1 MWSYK
6 RPALV
11 FIIVAAVAISCNR
24 AAPKPSDS
32 HSAPSTLTPVE
43 GPSWLERLRI
53 AMTETHLGQMGGT
66 ATAHGIARRE
76 PQLAEHQ
83 TVQALAETFDLTGAD
98 VYRMDCRS
106 CHGPEGD
113 GSPPEIRSLI
123 GPAQGTSPALIER
136 RMEQRGAPISEA
148 MATQL
153 ASQAEKASR
162 DRLQHGGEKM
172 PSFGY
177 LRQEEVAA
185 LLGYLRQ
192 LAGTPGTEHV
202 AAVKESGAHVG
213 EQVIKGTCHIC
224 HDATG
229 PGGTRMMIM
238 MRGIIPSLASLPD
251 DHSLEGVIRQVQYGT
266 RMMMMMRGNRMPPF
280 PYFTDEEIAAAY
292 LYLQA
297 YPPTE

>member
-1 MWSYK
+1 V
-6 RPALV
+6 RPILV
-11 FIIVAAVAISCNR
+11 LIIAVAAVISCNR

-32 HSAPSTLTPVE
+32 PSASSSVTPVK
-43 GPSWLERLRI
+43 GPSWLQHLRI
-53 AMTETHLGQMGGT
+53 AIPETHLGQMGGT
-66 ATAHGIARRE
+66 ATAPETARRE

-83 TVQALAETFDLTGAD
+83 MAQALAETFELTGAD
-98 VYRMDCRS
+98 VYRIDCRS

-113 GSPPEIRSLI
+113 GAPPEIRSLI

-148 MATQL
+148 MAAQL
-153 ASQAEKASR
+153 ASQAEQTIR

-172 PSFGY
+172 PSLGY
-177 LRQEEVAA
+177 LRPEEVAA

-192 LAGTPGTEHV
+192 LAGAPGTEHV
-202 AAVKESGAHVG
+202 TAVKESGAHVG

-229 PGGTRMMIM
+229 PGGTRMMTM
-238 MRGIIPSLASLPD
+238 MRGIIPSLASLPG
-251 DHSLEGVIRQVQYGT
+251 DHSLEEVIRQVQYGT

-280 PYFTDEEIAAAY
+280 PYFTDEETAAAY

-297 YPPTE
+297 YPPTK

>member
-1 MWSYK
+1 M

-24 AAPKPSDS
+24 AAPSKPGDLRSP
-32 HSAPSTLTPVE
+32 SATVTPVK
-43 GPSWLERLRI
+43 GPSWLQHLRI
-53 AMTETHLGQMGGT
+53 AIAETHLGQMGET
-66 ATAHGIARRE
+66 ATAPGTARRE
-76 PQLAEHQ
+76 PPLAEHQ
-83 TVQALAETFDLTGAD
+83 TVQPLAETFELTGAD
-98 VYRMDCRS
+98 VYRIDCRS
-106 CHGPEGD
+106 CHDPEGD
-113 GSPPEIRSLI
+113 GAPPEIRSLI

-153 ASQAEKASR
+153 ASQAEKAIR

-177 LRQEEVAA
+177 LRPAEVAL

-192 LAGTPGTEHV
+192 LAGAPDTEHV

-213 EQVIKGTCHIC
+213 EQVIKGTCHIG

-251 DHSLEGVIRQVQYGT
+251 DHSLEAVIRQVHYGT

-280 PYFTDEEIAAAY
+280 PYLTDEEIAASY

-297 YPPTE
+297 YPPTK